1 MEGRYYKV
9 SIGWPYY
16 TGLYKI
22 MYIIII
28 NVMEGRYY
36 KVSIG

>member
-1 MEGRYYKV
+1 MEGRYCKE

-28 NVMEGRYY
+28 MSW
-36 KVSIG
+36 KVGIVKSL